1 MALTAML
8 AASSHPTQD
17 TRRERIPGWQGKHMR
32 TNSKK
37 YTTIKIIL
45 LLVFHG
51 SALMIIGL
59 DVRWFY
65 RSFDSS
71 LEHPLAQAGIAY
83 HILLLSGL
91 AGTGVWLGQRVDRMI
106 REKKSIFHCVEK
118 GSWAEIILNLWGY
131 VLEEEDHTQESHADP
146 LVLLDLPTRRGR
158 KPVFTLDRWLPI
170 AAQWENRDPIRDGF
184 TLADLIADHLGTN
197 ADGSPIVSEQ
207 TYYNTWRPRAIA
219 ELRRRAQSKKPAAK
233 T

>member
-1 MALTAML
+1 M
-8 AASSHPTQD
+8 
-17 TRRERIPGWQGKHMR
+17 K
-32 TNSKK
+32 TNSRKH
-37 YTTIKIIL
+37 TTIKIML

-51 SALMIIGL
+51 SAFMIVFL

-65 RSFDSS
+65 RSFESN
-71 LEHPLAQAGIAY
+71 LERPLAQAAIAY
-83 HILLLSGL
+83 HILLLAGL
-91 AGTGVWLGQRVDRMI
+91 ALTGIWLGHWVDRMI
-106 REKKSIFHCVEK
+106 REKKSIFHRVEK

-131 VLEEEDHTQESHADP
+131 VLNAEEKKQEVPADP

-184 TLADLIADHLGTN
+184 TLADLIADHLDTN

-219 ELRRRAQSKKPAAK
+219 ELRRRAQSKKPAA
-233 T
+233 

>member
-1 MALTAML
+1 
-8 AASSHPTQD
+8 
-17 TRRERIPGWQGKHMR
+17 MR
-32 TNSKK
+32 TNSRKH
-37 YTTIKIIL
+37 TAIKIIL

-51 SALMIIGL
+51 SALMIVGL

-65 RSFDSS
+65 RSFESS
-71 LEHPLAQAGIAY
+71 LEHPLAQAVIAY
-83 HILLLSGL
+83 HVLLLAGL
-91 AGTGVWLGQRVDRMI
+91 ALTGVWLGYWVDRMI
-106 REKKSIFHCVEK
+106 REKTSIFDRVEK
-118 GSWAEIILNLWGY
+118 GSWVEIILNLWGY
-131 VLEEEDHTQESHADP
+131 ALEEEGHAQESRADP

-197 ADGSPIVSEQ
+197 VDGSPIVSEQ

-219 ELRRRAQSKKPAAK
+219 ELRRRAQSKKASAK
-233 T
+233 K

>member
-1 MALTAML
+1 M
-8 AASSHPTQD
+8 
-17 TRRERIPGWQGKHMR
+17 I
-32 TNSKK
+32 TNSRK
-37 YTTIKIIL
+37 YTSIKIIL

-51 SALMIIGL
+51 SMLLIVFL
-59 DVRWFY
+59 DLRWFY
-65 RSFDSS
+65 RTFEANLD
-71 LEHPLAQAGIAY
+71 HPLAQAAIAY
-83 HILLLSGL
+83 HILLLTGL
-91 AGTGVWLGQRVDRMI
+91 ALTGICLGHWVDRMI
-106 REKKSIFHCVEK
+106 REKNSIFQCVEE

-131 VLEEEDHTQESHADP
+131 ALEEEGHKQEIPTDP

-219 ELRRRAQSKKPAAK
+219 ELRRRAQSKKPPA
-233 T
+233 